1 MSSTL
6 NDTIK
11 AAKSVLAAANE
22 EAGHAVGTAKHAFGT
37 AKVGAEHAAATVQE
51 TWLDGVKAVTGLVS
65 ALRHFQAE
73 DALALVGL
81 TRRRSP
87 LATIGLFGAG
97 ALVGAGVTML
107 FAPLSGAETRR
118 RIAKAFEGLKGE
130 AEDTLHRAE
139 AEAKVVGEK
148 VEEMA
153 SHAKEVVI
161 QAEHKVEDG
170 ASALKDLAASK
181 VDAAVHAVKDATSS
195 AKPTTPETG
204 TAQKTNHPS

>member
-37 AKVGAEHAAATVQE
+37 AKVGAEHAASSVQE

-65 ALRHFQAE
+65 VLRHFQAE
-73 DALALVGL
+73 DALGWVGL

-87 LATIGLFGAG
+87 IAALGIFGAG
-97 ALVGAGVTML
+97 ALVGAGMAML

-118 RIAKAFEGLKGE
+118 RLLKAFDGLKGE
-130 AEDTLHRAE
+130 AESTLHRAE
-139 AEAKVVGEK
+139 SEAKVVGEK

-153 SHAKEVVI
+153 SHAKEAVI

-195 AKPTTPETG
+195 AKPA
-204 TAQKTNHPS
+204 TAESGAGRKINPPS

>member
-22 EAGHAVGTAKHAFGT
+22 EAGHAVGTAKHALGS
-37 AKVGAEHAAATVQE
+37 AKVGAEHAAASVQE

-65 ALRHFQAE
+65 IIRHFQAE
-73 DALALVGL
+73 DALGWVGL

-87 LATIGLFGAG
+87 SRPLASSAR
-97 ALVGAGVTML
+97 
-107 FAPLSGAETRR
+107 APSSAPAWPCCLRR
-118 RIAKAFEGLKGE
+118 CRAPRRAAASSRASEGLKGD
-130 AEDTLHRAE
+130 AESTLHRAE
-139 AEAKVVGEK
+139 SEAKVVGEK
-148 VEEMA
+148 VEEIA
-153 SHAKEVVI
+153 SHAKDAVI

-195 AKPTTPETG
+195 VKASTSESSVSRKI
-204 TAQKTNHPS
+204 NHPS